1 MTTRKQVDDRLRK
14 QRERQQRTRDRH
26 KRERKPSRDDIP
38 RVLLHTIIMR
48 SYEQEQMH
56 MLDGLF
62 DVIVVGLK
70 AQGFDKD
77 ASYSVI
83 DDLIEKYTK
92 SKWQFFRKLHLK
104 QDDILNE

>member
-1 MTTRKQVDDRLRK
+1 MSTFKQAEERLRK

-26 KRERKPSRDDIP
+26 KLERKPSRDDIA
-38 RVLLHTIIMR
+38 RVLLHVIIMR
-48 SYEQEQMH
+48 SYETKQMH

-62 DVIVVGLK
+62 DVIVDSLK
-70 AQGFDKD
+70 AQGFDND
-77 ASYSVI
+77 ASYAVI

-104 QDDILNE
+104 QDDSLNE